1 MQVDGV
7 LASDNIGDGGTASLG
22 LLGLLGGGH
31 FYVVVGREGGMLVEM
46 LFVVVA
52 EMDFRKIFPRS
63 WRNPKR
69 ALAILNSHVRPPNL
83 VDHQSTSGS
92 SSPINHSNYIFCED
106 GAAGCKSCISGRK
119 KQTFRKLEL
128 WVVKAVSVK
137 LDPA

>member
-1 MQVDGV
+1 VQVDGV

-63 WRNPKR
+63 
-69 ALAILNSHVRPPNL
+69 
-83 VDHQSTSGS
+83 
-92 SSPINHSNYIFCED
+92 
-106 GAAGCKSCISGRK
+106 
-119 KQTFRKLEL
+119 
-128 WVVKAVSVK
+128 
-137 LDPA
+137 